1 MPFWNNGHRIYKN
14 NIWLL
19 PYCLIPILVPIIYIQ
34 FILQQY
40 WLYSS
45 CLSQQNYVHARYSNT
60 GYPAYAYHSVLTHIQ
75 QSFIQHSPAI
85 PYHAVYSYTY
95 AHVSRLSIQF
105 DYIPYHADFACL
117 RIQTLGFIDSVPCRL
132 CMLTYSDHRSHIY
145 TQASTLASP
154 LIYNYPSHYSSG
166 LFMTIYIDHI

>member
-1 MPFWNNGHRIYKN
+1 MATGYTRTISGFC
-14 NIWLL
+14 L
-19 PYCLIPILVPIIYIQ
+19 YCLIPIPVPIIYIQ

-45 CLSQQNYVHARYSNT
+45 CLSQQNYVHPRYSNT

-75 QSFIQHSPAI
+75 QSFVQHSPAI

-95 AHVSRLSIQF
+95 AHVPRLFIQF
-105 DYIPYHADFACL
+105 DYILY
-117 RIQTLGFIDSVPCRL
+117 RTMQTLHAYVSRPLVL
-132 CMLTYSDHRSHIY
+132 LIY
-145 TQASTLASP
+145 VQASTLASP